1 MCLKAEPW
9 KLLAYVPAGP
19 QRRRVTAGFTGVE
32 KGEEGDEVSLSYLSP
47 ADTHPALGVCCA
59 SEETSGS
66 ILF

>member
-19 QRRRVTAGFTGVE
+19 QRRRVTAGFAGVE
-32 KGEEGDEVSLSYLSP
+32 KGEEGDEVSLSCSSP
-47 ADTHPALGVCCA
+47 TDTHPALGVRCA
-59 SEETSGS
+59 PEVTSGN